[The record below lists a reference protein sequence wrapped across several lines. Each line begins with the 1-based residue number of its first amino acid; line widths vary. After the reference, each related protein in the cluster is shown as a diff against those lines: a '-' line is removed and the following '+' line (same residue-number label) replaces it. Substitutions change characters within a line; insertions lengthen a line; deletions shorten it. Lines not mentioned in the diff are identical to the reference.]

1 MNNDQVVTPDEDI
14 SDLGAAT
21 HRTLGVWD
29 PILKENHETPES
41 FTM

>member
-1 MNNDQVVTPDEDI
+1 MNEDQVVALEEDT

-21 HRTLGVWD
+21 ERTLGVWD

>member
-1 MNNDQVVTPDEDI
+1 MNKDQVVALEGDV

-21 HRTLGVWD
+21 ERTLGVWD

>member
-1 MNNDQVVTPDEDI
+1 MNKDQMSTPEAELTE
-14 SDLGAAT
+14 LGAAT
-21 HRTLGVWD
+21 ERTLGVWD